1 MLVVTL
7 NVSKTSIGKCFCGNE
22 YFSCMNTFASERQVR
37 RKFLKNHSK
46 QPLIAEDN

>member
-1 MLVVTL
+1 MLEVTL
-7 NVSKTSIGKCFCGNE
+7 NVSKTSIGKFFCGNE
-22 YFSCMNTFASERQVR
+22 YFSCITFASERQVR